1 MAFFSAC
8 RVIIVYQ
15 LVNKRIGAA
24 WRLGPNCPHAADG
37 GSLLRRFC
45 PLLLVFSAL
54 LFTGMA
60 KADDYLVNGDF
71 EASGPVGSNNIGAM
85 WNSGGSLAVVDQSWQ
100 PGFTPYSG
108 AKAVG
113 VVAPE
118 GVVRNGNVSQVVNLD
133 PGEYT
138 IKFSGWIWLYTPPG
152 NQWDKS
158 DCLIQLMVDGETI
171 DSQRYSSEV
180 LVPNREW
187 YRFEITYTGQVNS
200 SVRVMATLQ
209 AKALVGT
216 NGLAAMDNLSLSIA
230 PALPPRPGNYLVNGG
245 FEQAGPDGS
254 TNMGPGW
261 TSDLRFGVAGR
272 SFVSNQL
279 VQASPI
285 ERNKGAGLQIQGDRV
300 SGQLSQFVFLQ
311 PGFRLLTLRGR
322 VWVYDER
329 DDGNDST
336 ILQVQF
342 IVDGVERINQ
352 MFFAKNDLPNGQW
365 SELSWN
371 WSGEVKV
378 GAALILNGHAGGAFA
393 NSYAGIM
400 LDDWSL
406 TDYDN
411 FAPTRPVV
419 VDEGS
424 QTGNKGRLWA
434 AWTST
439 DAQSGIKEYR
449 YSIGTSPGLR
459 NIVDW
464 TYLGASTS
472 VTRTGLNL
480 QNGQAY
486 FFNVQARDNQGN
498 WSQTGSSDG
507 ITYVETS
514 PVTIGQARLLPDG
527 SPVKLL
533 NKAVPVKFGDEWWVQ
548 EDDRSAGI
556 KVSGWRPW
564 DITPLQRTSLTGRM
578 GTVNGERVVL
588 NAEAT
593 PLGVLV
599 MPRGLAV
606 SNRALGG
613 ESFGNHTPGVT
624 GGTGPNNVGLYV
636 TVYGRVTAIG
646 NGYYY
651 LDDGSGLLDGSQ
663 TAGLPNRGV
672 RIIGSAGSLK
682 VGDVARISG
691 ASTVFLN
698 SLMEPHRAVRPLLP
712 PVKLN

>member
-1 MAFFSAC
+1 M
-8 RVIIVYQ
+8 
-15 LVNKRIGAA
+15 
-24 WRLGPNCPHAADG
+24 
-37 GSLLRRFC
+37 RRFST
-45 PLLLVFSAL
+45 LFIAFSTL
-54 LFTGMA
+54 LFSGA
-60 KADDYLVNGDF
+60 GWADDYLVNGDF
-71 EASGPVGSNNIGAM
+71 ENSGPVGSGIIGEM
-85 WNSGGSLAVVDQSWQ
+85 WSSGGSLAVVDQSWQ
-100 PGFTPYSG
+100 PGFAPYSG

-118 GVVRNGNVSQVVNLD
+118 GVVRNGHVSQVANVI

-158 DCLIQLMVDGETI
+158 DCYIKLIVDGHTI
-171 DSQRYSSEV
+171 DSQGYSSEV
-180 LVPNREW
+180 MVPNKQW
-187 YRFEITYTGQVNS
+187 YRFEVTYTGQVNS
-200 SVRVMATLQ
+200 SVQVLATLQ
-209 AKALVGT
+209 AKALTGT

-230 PALPPRPGNYLVNGG
+230 PSLAHRPGNYLVNGG
-245 FEQAGPDGS
+245 FEQAGPDGT

-261 TSDLRFGVAGR
+261 SSDLRFGVAGR

-285 ERNKGAGLQIQGDRV
+285 ERSRAAGLQIQGDRV

-336 ILQVQF
+336 IVQVQF

-352 MFFAKNDLPNGQW
+352 QFFARNDLPNGQW
-365 SELSWN
+365 AEVSWN

-378 GAALILNGHAGGAFA
+378 GAALIINGYAGGAFA

-411 FAPTRPVV
+411 FAPSRPVV

-424 QTGNKGRLWA
+424 QTGNKRRLWA
-434 AWTST
+434 GWTST
-439 DAQSGIKEYR
+439 DTQSGIKEYR

-464 TYLGASTS
+464 TYLGTSTS

-486 FFNVQARDNQGN
+486 FFNVQARDNQDN

-514 PVTIGQARLLPDG
+514 PTTIGQARLLPDG
-527 SPVKLL
+527 IPVKLL
-533 NKAVPVKFGDEWWVQ
+533 EKVVPVKIGDEWWVQ

-556 KVSGWRPW
+556 KVSAWRPW
-564 DITPLQRTSLTGRM
+564 DITPLQRVSLTGRM
-578 GTVNGERVVL
+578 GTVNGERTVVH
-588 NAEAT
+588 ADAVS
-593 PLGVLV
+593 LGVLV
-599 MPRGLAV
+599 MPEGIAL
-606 SNRALGG
+606 SNLALGG
-613 ESFGNHTPGVT
+613 EATGNHTPGVT
-624 GGTGPNNVGLYV
+624 GGVGANNVGLYV

-646 NGYYY
+646 SGYFY
-651 LDDGSGLLDGSQ
+651 LDDGSALLDRSQ
-663 TAGLPNRGV
+663 TAGMPNRGV
-672 RIIGSAGSLK
+672 RIIGASGSLK
-682 VGDVARISG
+682 VGDVARVSG
-691 ASTVFLN
+691 ASTVFMN
-698 SLMEPHRAVRPLLP
+698 SLMEPHRAVRSLLP